1 MVDDPLKADEVLSV
15 HYRRLRC
22 TPHSHFSRGSQMEWG
37 SGRARSPRV
46 QATCTWWLTQRA
58 GVSEVVTCNTI
69 THPTNRIDV
78 SHLLAGH
85 LRERV
90 EVATEKAVR
99 PTGLAPDGG
108 LYPDGRRHRGARC
121 SL

>member
-1 MVDDPLKADEVLSV
+1 
-15 HYRRLRC
+15 
-22 TPHSHFSRGSQMEWG
+22 MEQWTG
-37 SGRARSPRV
+37 EIANGAGDM
-46 QATCTWWLTQRA
+46 TCTWWLTQRA
-58 GVSEVVTCNTI
+58 GMSEVVTCNTI

-90 EVATEKAVR
+90 EEATEKAVR

-108 LYPDGRRHRGARC
+108 LYPDGRWHRGARC
-121 SL
+121 SP